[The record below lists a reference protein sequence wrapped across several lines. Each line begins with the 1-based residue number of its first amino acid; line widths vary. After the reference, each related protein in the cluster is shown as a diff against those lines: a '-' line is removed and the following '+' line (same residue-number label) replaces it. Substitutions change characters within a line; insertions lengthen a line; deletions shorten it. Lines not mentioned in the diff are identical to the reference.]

1 MTGLMVEQ
9 LLNGLN
15 YGLSLFLIAAGLALV
30 FGIMH
35 VINLAHGSLFML
47 GAYLAVAFN
56 SLTGSFIAS
65 VVLSAMAVAIIG
77 ACVEQLLIKR
87 LYKRSHL
94 DQVLCTFG
102 LILLANETVR
112 WFSGGTPLFMP
123 VPASLNGSITLPGG
137 IDLSRYRLATTLVS
151 AVVALLLWFV
161 LARTRLG
168 MRIRAA
174 ANDSGMVEHA
184 GVNAKTLALAVFAGG
199 AALAGVAGALNGPLT
214 SIEVGMGERVLILAF
229 VIVVIGGLGSIA
241 GTFYG
246 ALLVGVVD
254 STGRAFLPMLLE
266 HVLDARSTA
275 AVAPAISSILIY
287 LLMTLVLCLRP
298 AGLFGR

>member
-1 MTGLMVEQ
+1 MSGLIVEQ

-56 SLTGSFIAS
+56 VLTGSFVAS
-65 VVLSAMAVAIIG
+65 VLLAAAAVAIIG

-102 LILLANETVR
+102 LILFANEAVR
-112 WFSGGTPLFMP
+112 WVSGGTPLFMP
-123 VPASLNGSITLPGG
+123 VPASLDGSISLPGG
-137 IDLSRYRLATTLVS
+137 IDLSRYRLATTFVS
-151 AVVALLLWFV
+151 AIVALLLWFV
-161 LARTRLG
+161 LARTRSG

-174 ANDSGMVEHA
+174 ANDSGMVEHI
-184 GVNAKTLALAVFAGG
+184 GVNAKTLALSVFASG

-254 STGRAFLPMLLE
+254 SMGRAFLPMLLE
-266 HVLDARSTA
+266 QVLDARSTA
-275 AVAPAISSILIY
+275 AVAPAVSSILIY

>member
-1 MTGLMVEQ
+1 MTALVAEQ

-15 YGLSLFLIAAGLALV
+15 YGLSLFLMAAGLSLV

-35 VINLAHGSLFML
+35 VINLAHGSLFMM

-56 SLTGSFIAS
+56 EPVGNFLVSILLAA
-65 VVLSAMAVAIIG
+65 LAVAAIG
-77 ACVEQLLIKR
+77 GVVEQLLIKR

-102 LILLANETVR
+102 LILFANEAVR
-112 WFSGGTPLFMP
+112 WVSGGNALFMP
-123 VPASLNGSITLPGG
+123 VPARLDGSIVFGSG
-137 IDLSRYRLATTLVS
+137 IEVSRYRLATTLLS
-151 AVVALLLWFV
+151 AAVAAGLW
-161 LARTRLG
+161 LMLSKTRLG

-174 ANDSGMVEHA
+174 ASDSAMVEHI
-184 GVNAKTLALAVFAGG
+184 GVDAKVLALTVFAGG
-199 AALAGVAGALNGPLT
+199 AALAGLAGALNGPLT

-229 VIVVIGGLGSIA
+229 VIVVIGGLGSVK

-246 ALLVGVVD
+246 AMLVGLVD
-254 STGRAFLPMLLE
+254 SLGRAFLPMGLGLLF
-266 HVLDARSTA
+266 DARTTA
-275 AVAPAISSILIY
+275 TLAPSISSVLIY